1 MNETH
6 LVLRQSYVQR
16 ILAGL
21 MALMGLANIASAL
34 LVHDVFRN
42 HLLHALLPMEITS
55 ASRSLTLIAGFGLLI
70 MARGLWHGKR
80 AAWALTMGLLGL
92 SACVHLVKGLDWE
105 ESLSALVLGAMLF
118 TQRRQFIRRSDP
130 PTLRRVPVFV
140 IGGTLAICA
149 YGMAGFWLLQ
159 PFHPFSLSAALQE
172 LYAAMTWSDGPYDA
186 LVHGRAAW
194 FLDSLGLLSLLLGLD
209 TLGMLLR
216 PVLPLATS
224 EAERQQAEALV
235 RRYATSSLAPFACS
249 SDKHLYFGQTVAGVV
264 SYRLAGRVAVVCGD
278 PIAAPAH
285 VGALAREFVAFC
297 AHQDWQVCF
306 YEVQPGHLADYAP
319 LGFESIKIGE
329 DAWIDLAQFTLKGS
343 KISDIRHAVSK
354 VQRDGTQF
362 HLFDVT
368 RDAQLWQQMQD
379 IEEQWRAKQGGIRL
393 HFSIG
398 QLPRTPSPEAHY
410 TVALGKD
417 GATVLAFCSFLPI
430 ERIHGL
436 ALDIM
441 RRAPHCP
448 NGTMEFLIARSLE
461 HFRDAGFAW
470 VSLGLAPLANV
481 DATQS
486 SRIERSLR
494 AIYTHPRVNA
504 AYHYQSLFFFKN
516 KFCPQWRGGYLLFS
530 HAITLPQVLA
540 AVLHV
545 HVAPL
550 NYQLALNALRAA
562 CVSRLEVPLLALRRL
577 ASR

>member
-1 MNETH
+1 M
-6 LVLRQSYVQR
+6 VIRQSYVQR

-21 MALMGLANIASAL
+21 IALMGFANIASAL
-34 LVHDVFRN
+34 LIHDVLRN
-42 HLLHALLPMEITS
+42 RLLHALLPMEITS
-55 ASRSLTLIAGFGLLI
+55 ASRSLTLMAGFGLLI
-70 MARGLWHGKR
+70 MARSLWHGKR
-80 AAWALTMGLLGL
+80 AAWVLTMGLLGL
-92 SACVHLVKGLDWE
+92 SALVHLVKGLDWE

-130 PTLRRVPVFV
+130 PTLRRVPLFV
-140 IGGTLAICA
+140 IGGILAICA

-159 PFHPFSLSAALQE
+159 PFHPFSLSSALQE
-172 LYAAMTWSDGPYDA
+172 LYAAMTWSDGPYAA

-194 FLDSLGLLSLLLGLD
+194 FLDSLGLLSLMLGLS

-224 EAERQQAEALV
+224 EADCQQAETLV
-235 RRYATSSLAPFACS
+235 RLYATSSLAPFTCG
-249 SDKHLYFGQTVAGVV
+249 SDKHLFFGQTVAGVV
-264 SYRLAGRVAVVCGD
+264 SYRLARRVAVVCGD
-278 PIAAPAH
+278 PIAAPEH
-285 VGALAREFVAFC
+285 VGDLAREFVAFC
-297 AHQDWQVCF
+297 TRQDWQVCF
-306 YEVQPGHLADYAP
+306 YEVQPCYLTDYAS
-319 LGFESIKIGE
+319 LGFEAIKIGE
-329 DAWIDLAQFTLKGS
+329 DAWVDLSRFTLKGS

-362 HLFDVT
+362 RLFDVT
-368 RDAQLWQQMQD
+368 QDAHLWQQMQD
-379 IEEQWRAKQGGIRL
+379 IESQWRAKQGGIDL

-398 QLPRTPSPEAHY
+398 QLPRTPSPAACY
-410 TVALGKD
+410 TVALGND

-430 ERIHGL
+430 EHIHGL

-461 HFRDAGFAW
+461 HFRDAGMAW

-481 DATQS
+481 DATRS
-486 SRIERSLR
+486 SRIERNLR
-494 AIYTHPRVNA
+494 AIYTHPKVNA

-530 HAITLPQVLA
+530 NTSTLPQVFA
-540 AVLHV
+540 AVLQV

-550 NYQLALNALRAA
+550 NYQLALNALCAV
-562 CVSRLEVPLLALRRL
+562 CVAKLEVPLLSLRRL
-577 ASR
+577 ASH